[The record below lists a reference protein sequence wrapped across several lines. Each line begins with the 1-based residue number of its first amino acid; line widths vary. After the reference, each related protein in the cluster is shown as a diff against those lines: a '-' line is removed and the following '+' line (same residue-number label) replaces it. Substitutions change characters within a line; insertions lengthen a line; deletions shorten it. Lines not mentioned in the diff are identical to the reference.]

1 MPRRKFPDMLPRPP
15 GTKRRNIV
23 TIKVDDYELK
33 AMDFYAK
40 QLGASRAEFVR
51 SLLFM
56 MDTLYSEDLKLKNA
70 VNPHKVT
77 ITKGGNLKLYE
88 ALKPIPAL
96 MHEIRR
102 PWLREAYTQGKI

>member
-1 MPRRKFPDMLPRPP
+1 MDVLPRVP

-23 TIKVDDYELK
+23 TIKVDDYELE

-40 QLGASRAEFVR
+40 QIKTSRAELVR

-56 MDTLYSEDLKLKNA
+56 MDTLYSEDLMLKDA
-70 VNPHKVT
+70 VRPDKVR
-77 ITKGGNLKLYE
+77 IAEGGNLKLYE

-102 PWLREAYTQGKI
+102 PWLRDAYARGRI